1 MAVRLTY
8 TSGGIDSAAHAE
20 FEEGLRA
27 ARAAEPDPWPHL
39 IDGRLSH
46 DGPVFERADPSHVD
60 RVASRAHAA
69 GPHTVAQALDAAR
82 EARAQWRRTPYRE
95 RSEHLAAV
103 ARAISKRHLELAAVM
118 SLETGK
124 SRTEAIVEVQEAIE
138 LIETYSEELER
149 HDGFV
154 APLASFTPAER
165 GTEILRPY
173 GVFGVIAPFNFPLAL
188 TVGMTAAALLAG
200 NTVVVKPS
208 EEAPWTGAL
217 LAEALL
223 AGELPPGVCNLVH
236 GGPDTGRALVDA
248 PVDGIA
254 FTGSAAVGREIARKL
269 VDGPYARPALTEMG
283 GKNPAIVTGSAD
295 LDAAAEGLAR
305 AAFGLS
311 GQKCSACSRAIVL
324 EGVHDELLERL
335 LAFTATLTVGDPSE
349 RETFLG
355 PVVNERAHRRFRES
369 VEAARRDG
377 RVVIGGGQP
386 RPEGWFAEP
395 TVVDGL
401 PRGHPL
407 TREELF
413 LPFLTV
419 TRVATLEEALA
430 EANAGDYGLTAG
442 IFSSEEGEVER
453 FLDETQAGVLYV
465 NRRAGATTGAWP
477 RTQSFCG
484 WRSSGTTGKG
494 GLGPYYL
501 PQFMRE
507 QSRTVVER

>member
-8 TSGGIDSAAHAE
+8 TSGGLDSAAHAE
-20 FEEGLRA
+20 FERCLRD
-27 ARAAEPDPWPHL
+27 ARAAPPEPWPHV
-39 IDGRLSH
+39 IGGRLSAE
-46 DGPVFERADPSHVD
+46 GPVFERADPSHID

-69 GPHTVAQALDAAR
+69 GPQTVAQAVDAAR

-95 RSEHLAAV
+95 RLERLAAV
-103 ARAISKRHLELAAVM
+103 ARAISERHIELAAVM
-118 SLETGK
+118 SAETGK

-138 LIETYSEELER
+138 LVETYSEEMER

-208 EEAPWTGAL
+208 EDAPWTGAL

-223 AGELPPGVCNLVH
+223 AGELGPGVFNLLH
-236 GGPDTGRALVDA
+236 GGPATGRALVDA

-254 FTGSAAVGREIARKL
+254 FTGSAEVGREIARKL
-269 VDGPYARPALTEMG
+269 VTGPYARPALTEMG
-283 GKNPAIVTGSAD
+283 GKNPAIVTASAD

-324 EGVHDELLERL
+324 DGVHEELLERL
-335 LAFTATLTVGDPSE
+335 CAFTATLSVGDPSE
-349 RETFLG
+349 RDAFLG
-355 PVVNERAHRRFRES
+355 PVVDARAFQRFRES
-369 VEAARRDG
+369 VDAARRDG
-377 RVVIGGGQP
+377 QVALGGGLP

-395 TVVDGL
+395 TVVADL

-419 TRVATLEEALA
+419 TRVATLDEAFA
-430 EANAGDYGLTAG
+430 EANATDYGLTAG
-442 IFSSEEGEVER
+442 IFSSDQGEIDR
-453 FLDETQAGVLYV
+453 FLDEMQAGVLYV

-484 WRSSGTTGKG
+484 WKSSGTTGKG

-507 QSRTVVER
+507 QSRTVVQR